1 MKKFIAVVLALIV
14 SLALSFAPGANF
26 KAESMTPEEMVQA
39 DLNLVVYDLL
49 SVDVLNQTQ
58 TYSDLDITT
67 FSIQNTHQTSGS
79 VGQVW
84 ILSIIITYVPI
95 NWTAHQIIEADIDD
109 INIPYV
115 ITGNIEL
122 PAKGKHGSNIAWSS
136 SNPDVLDG
144 CGNVTQGNED
154 ISVTL
159 TGTFSYQGVIIT
171 VEYYVIVKG
180 IESWNDYYASIDDDL
195 VGIAL
200 LLALRELITETQT
213 HITSYEELKTFLQD
227 TDEDPN
233 NPDNIILFYC
243 GISID
248 SDWSNTW
255 NREHVWPQ
263 SLGWFSESGAG
274 ADLHH
279 LRPTD
284 PSVNSSRGNKRFGE
298 VEHGY
303 EVKISITNGGG
314 GSGCY
319 ANTEFFEPRDEV
331 KGDVARIIFYLFTRY
346 PQSDAYDFE
355 DVAESLELLLE
366 WHTIDPVDEFESHRN
381 DVIAEYQGNRNPYID
396 NPEYAY
402 LIWS

>member
-1 MKKFIAVVLALIV
+1 M
-14 SLALSFAPGANF
+14 
-26 KAESMTPEEMVQA
+26 
-39 DLNLVVYDLL
+39 
-49 SVDVLNQTQ
+49 
-58 TYSDLDITT
+58 
-67 FSIQNTHQTSGS
+67 
-79 VGQVW
+79 
-84 ILSIIITYVPI
+84 
-95 NWTAHQIIEADIDD
+95 
-109 INIPYV
+109 
-115 ITGNIEL
+115 
-122 PAKGKHGSNIAWSS
+122 
-136 SNPDVLDG
+136 
-144 CGNVTQGNED
+144 
-154 ISVTL
+154 
-159 TGTFSYQGVIIT
+159 IIT